1 MMTLTSENKEYAV
14 IPMADYELMS
24 LLKEDYDDAL
34 SIEKVKQEIEL
45 KKDEL
50 IPLDVMKKLL
60 TGDSSLKIWRE
71 YRALTPKELHDKT
84 GVSLSVISKI
94 ENNKQQ
100 IDLPKLK
107 IFTEVLGLSYGD
119 LID

>member
-50 IPLDVMKKLL
+50 IPL
-60 TGDSSLKIWRE
+60 E
-71 YRALTPKELHDKT
+71 
-84 GVSLSVISKI
+84 
-94 ENNKQQ
+94 Q

-107 IFTEVLGLSYGD
+107 LFTEVLGLSYGD